1 MPEQAPAMPEHLF
14 LVYEI
19 ETEVESDRVSKK
31 ARAVHTPEPAGA
43 YFAPDGNDACQQ
55 AAKQNGR
62 RGVFAAVKVETS
74 SEVEMK
80 ATAATPSQL
89 KKKADDA
96 VARQEKEQGK

>member
-1 MPEQAPAMPEHLF
+1 MPEQLF

-19 ETEVESDRVSKK
+19 ETEVESDRVTKK

-43 YFAPDGNDACQQ
+43 YFAPDHKNACAQ

-62 RGVFAAVKVETS
+62 PGVFAAVAVEP
-74 SEVEMK
+74 SEIEMK

-96 VARQEKEQGK
+96 VAQQEKAQHK